1 MASSSRGPLPGG
13 MASTSRWPTPAEM
26 TSTRRGPLPAEMTS
40 TRRGPLPGG
49 LRSPTRSRGT
59 SSRSSPRLR
68 SVPGTP
74 NPSSPSPLPAWGTP
88 TPPRPR
94 QSVPTTPLAL
104 GGELRVITPNRATPV
119 VLTATDAPQPIG
131 VVYAPV
137 PG

>member
-13 MASTSRWPTPAEM
+13 MASTNPWPTPAEM
-26 TSTRRGPLPAEMTS
+26 ISTRRG
-40 TRRGPLPGG
+40 RLPGG

-59 SSRSSPRLR
+59 PTRSSPRLR

-137 PG
+137 AG

>member
-13 MASTSRWPTPAEM
+13 MASTNPWPTPAEM
-26 TSTRRGPLPAEMTS
+26 ISTRRG
-40 TRRGPLPGG
+40 RLPGG

-59 SSRSSPRLR
+59 PTRSSPRLR

-104 GGELRVITPNRATPV
+104 GGELRVITPTRARPV
-119 VLTATDAPQPIG
+119 VLTSTNAPQAIG
-131 VVYAPV
+131 VVYQPIA
-137 PG
+137 G